1 MFRHQGRGEWSLV
14 FFTLLT
20 QMAVGTFL
28 VFGLILV
35 LTPDDAPLS
44 DIYAQSILWITLI
57 ILILGGISAFLH
69 LGNPYRAGHAI
80 SNFRRSW
87 LSREGI
93 SSGLFSFLVLLML
106 IAQFSSLD
114 FGVVNILLF
123 ILAFLCGLV
132 LIYSISRLY
141 MLRTVPAWNNLSTPI
156 SFFITT
162 FLLGI
167 LVNAAG
173 LIYYSESKS
182 VVIINL
188 MIVLLVGL
196 QLAVNTMTLLYLSSK
211 GGAALESIRILSVN
225 FRTFLIGRWLTALF
239 GICFLLLGLFFWP
252 LPIVFYIAFV
262 LVIFSELLGRYLFFG
277 FYRREGI

>member
-1 MFRHQGRGEWSLV
+1 MSGRWFSLPC
-14 FFTLLT
+14 LLRW
-20 QMAVGTFL
+20 QSVLFL

-132 LIYSISRLY
+132 LIYSISR
-141 MLRTVPAWNNLSTPI
+141 PI
-156 SFFITT
+156 HAPHS
-162 FLLGI
+162 
-167 LVNAAG
+167 AG
-173 LIYYSESKS
+173 LE
-182 VVIINL
+182 
-188 MIVLLVGL
+188 
-196 QLAVNTMTLLYLSSK
+196 
-211 GGAALESIRILSVN
+211 
-225 FRTFLIGRWLTALF
+225 
-239 GICFLLLGLFFWP
+239 
-252 LPIVFYIAFV
+252 
-262 LVIFSELLGRYLFFG
+262 
-277 FYRREGI
+277 